1 MIQSDF
7 RTWMLP
13 EGVVES
19 LPSDAEKLSAL
30 EQIAI
35 ELFSRWGYQYV
46 RPPLLEYVD
55 TFLTGNN
62 TNNLAQQTIQIKDQ
76 KSSKQ
81 LGFRSDF
88 TPQIARMDA
97 HYLKTS
103 GVARY
108 AYAGEVVRNYPAGH
122 GSARNPTI
130 VGAEL
135 LGSASHQADIEI
147 VNLLIHYLDA
157 LSLPSYTIELGN
169 VDIVVELLDSFNT
182 KTSHYPLFFDAL
194 AKKDKEKLEKLSQ
207 QCQLTSWQTNQLK
220 QLIRLYGEEDIIAE
234 GLAFFSQS
242 PTVIEEIN
250 RLKKTLSTLKK
261 QHPSVAFH
269 IDFADV
275 HGYGYHNGLI
285 FSAYTKGVW
294 QAIARGGRYDSF
306 GNHFEKQTT
315 LRPSTGFSCHLDL
328 LANQFT
334 LPQKQQ
340 YIVACELDSEE
351 NPVLTSTIN
360 TLRQQGHIVIALFDD
375 NLSINRTIS
384 HRLVKQATG
393 FALEKI

>member
-19 LPSDAEKLSAL
+19 LPHDAEKLNTL

-35 ELFSRWGYQYV
+35 TLFSRWGYQYV

-55 TFLTGNN
+55 TFLTGDN

-108 AYAGEVVRNYPAGH
+108 AYAGEVIRNYPAGH
-122 GSARNPTI
+122 GSARNPAI

-147 VNLLIHYLDA
+147 VSLLIHYLDA
-157 LSLPSYTIELGN
+157 LQLPHYLIELGN
-169 VDIVVELLDSFNT
+169 VDIVVELLDSFHINH
-182 KTSHYPLFFDAL
+182 SYYPLFFDAL
-194 AKKDKEKLEKLSQ
+194 AKKDKEKLKKLAL
-207 QCQLTSWQTNQLK
+207 QCQLDSSSIFQLK
-220 QLIRLYGEEDIIAE
+220 QLTRLYGGAE
-234 GLAFFSQS
+234 
-242 PTVIEEIN
+242 VILEGMDYFAQHEKVLEEIN
-250 RLKKTLSTLKK
+250 RLKKTVDTLKK
-261 QHPSVAFH
+261 QHPSIDFH

-285 FSAYTKGVW
+285 FSAYTPGVW

-306 GNHFEKQTT
+306 GNHFDKQAM
-315 LRPSTGFSCHLDL
+315 LRPSTGFSCHLNL
-328 LANQFT
+328 LAGQFT
-334 LPQKQQ
+334 LPQKKTHV
-340 YIVACELDSEE
+340 IACTFDPTD
-351 NPVLTSTIN
+351 NPILAQTIN
-360 TLRQQGHIVIALFDD
+360 TLRQQGHSVITLFDD
-375 NLSINRTIS
+375 NPSINRTIS
-384 HRLVKQATG
+384 HHLVKQG
-393 FALEKI
+393 DDFVLEQI